1 MERITAT
8 FDAETVAAMRRI
20 AGKRGVSAFLQEAAR
35 DRLARLE
42 LLELLDELDAKHGAP
57 TTDVVAAVDR
67 EAERIFG
74 GRQGTPGRTA
84 ALPRKRPGPRK
95 RP

>member
-35 DRLARLE
+35 ERLARLE
-42 LLELLDELDAKHGAP
+42 LLELLDELDAKHGSP
-57 TTDVVAAVDR
+57 TADVAAEVDR

-74 GRQGTPGRTA
+74 RAKVTGVRRRSSP
-84 ALPRKRPGPRK
+84 KRSK
-95 RP
+95 RRRR